1 MKKLIKLSDVINENL
16 KDEEFRI
23 AFEEDDI
30 FARLALQI
38 AKERKKMGLTQK
50 EIAKYF
56 DTSQQAVSRLENKA
70 KTAIELLKEKRSSLI
85 SSAVTGKIDVRN

>member
-56 DTSQQAVSRLENKA
+56 DTSQQAVSRLENKKYEGYTL
-70 KTAIELLKEKRSSLI
+70 KTLLKLSHIFNKKLEIKFI
-85 SSAVTGKIDVRN
+85 